1 MIIQETLEKLDGF
14 LAPTKISIVATI
26 NKEGMPH
33 LTPVWYIYRNGI
45 ISISTTKET
54 IKYKNLSQDN
64 RMSVCVLTEPL
75 AKTYVTIEG
84 TVQIYSDDSIWK
96 TTELIVKRY
105 VEPEDVQSL
114 MNALQKPQNRVILKL
129 NPDKVF
135 FRQ

>member
-1 MIIQETLEKLDGF
+1 MINQETLEKLDEF
-14 LAPTKISIVATI
+14 LAPTKIAVVATI
-26 NKEGMPH
+26 NKDGMPH

-54 IKYKNLSQDN
+54 IKYKNLTQDN
-64 RMSVCVLTEPL
+64 QMSVCVLTEPL

-84 TVQIYSDDSIWK
+84 TVQIYGDDSIWK

-105 VEPEDVQSL
+105 VEPENVQSL
-114 MNALQKPQNRVILKL
+114 MNALQKPQNRVILEL

>member
-14 LAPTKISIVATI
+14 LAPTKIAIVATI

-105 VEPEDVQSL
+105 VE
-114 MNALQKPQNRVILKL
+114 
-129 NPDKVF
+129 
-135 FRQ
+135 